1 MAEQLQIRLDV
12 NDALQTQAF
21 QWAMELCKYADMS
34 NEFLA
39 DFWNRLVAD
48 PDVYDEF
55 CYYLKHQDY
64 SCHTKVDGYTV
75 VDVLIWQMDRFKM
88 ELDMDKSDMKQNGDK
103 MLLMAFDTFLKMRK
117 EPDFYVRAMQT
128 DTGTDYLGKY

>member
-12 NDALQTQAF
+12 NDALQTRAF
-21 QWAMELCKYADMS
+21 SWAMELCKFAKMS

-39 DFWNRLVAD
+39 DFWNRLMDD
-48 PDVYDEF
+48 PDVYQEF
-55 CYYLKHQDY
+55 TYYLEHEDY
-64 SCHTKVDGYTV
+64 LCTAKAEGYTV
-75 VDVLIWQMDRFKM
+75 VDILIWQMDRFKM